1 MPAKTESTTND
12 PVEMK
17 QKDDQDDDED
27 DDEDYNPEL
36 DKEAAAEGEEDDDDD
51 PMDVTPQ
58 EASLLLAPAQQRA
71 VDAAFQELFGYTWG
85 TSFQLPRQLRVPSR
99 KLRNKQQQSHKEEDD
114 NSNDKHKQE
123 RLLVQILGPARA
135 ARILQTGGTIMPI
148 RRRRPQA
155 LTQKTAAPVTAS
167 TTATSTT
174 RVHRQQQPRYET
186 KLFAGQK
193 IQVAVAPGKS
203 SSSSAA
209 TATTAK
215 KTSSIDSVLQQ
226 IAGPSKI
233 STVAKTSGDWDAFKA
248 ETGIEAE
255 LESKAQGKDA
265 YLVKQDFLTRV
276 DNRTFDLERDD
287 RDKERAKRGK

>member
-1 MPAKTESTTND
+1 
-12 PVEMK
+12 MK
-17 QKDDQDDDED
+17 QKDDEE

-36 DKEAAAEGEEDDDDD
+36 DKEAAAQVEDGDDDD
-51 PMDVTPQ
+51 PMDVAP
-58 EASLLLAPAQQRA
+58 EATQLLLLAPAQQRA
-71 VDAAFQELFGYTWG
+71 VDAAFQELFGYKWG

-99 KLRNKQQQSHKEEDD
+99 QRRKKQPPPNDDDDDQQ
-114 NSNDKHKQE
+114 KHE
-123 RLLVQILGPARA
+123 RLLVQILGPTRA
-135 ARILQTGGTIMPI
+135 ARILQTGGTMI

-155 LTQKTAAPVTAS
+155 VVAQKPGAPVTAAS
-167 TTATSTT
+167 TTTMQQ
-174 RVHRQQQPRYET
+174 QQQPRYET

-193 IQVAVAPGKS
+193 IQVAVAPGKNPS
-203 SSSSAA
+203 GAA
-209 TATTAK
+209 TSKPSGAGN
-215 KTSSIDSVLQQ
+215 IDSVLQQ

-248 ETGIEAE
+248 DTGIEAE
-255 LESKAQGKDA
+255 LEAKAQGKDA